1 MDSGIQQ
8 TADDVIAWAISS
20 AAQGSLLGGSMAIVT
35 YDTDTL
41 NLLLARLQS
50 LQHDW
55 PDKVINGIDTI
66 TPGRTWRAVSTTL
79 GRGRLIIGKEPLEDA
94 TLTIREPINARTEME
109 LSRTYG
115 DGLRLPFK
123 ITHFPSAGLHLNI
136 EVYAVENSGCLK
148 QGGELCL
155 SWGYHPRIFF
165 SDAHGN
171 NRDEEAARGLAMH
184 LRQAPDQTFTL
195 KKGGPFANVQPLNLF
210 IRPSAH
216 GADNHQTSVHVAA
229 PDATPVLSGTAGQK
243 YLIVTKN
250 LVLPWPL
257 PYLATALFSPGGLRE
272 AGFGWEG
279 VEYLCDLMV
288 GGLVDSQ
295 MLVDAFT
302 GVDDE
307 SLGIYTRYPDSVLGS
322 NASQRTE
329 YGANPLFLE
338 HHLGGQ
344 ASALEVFPP
353 TDLATW
359 VLRQPAVGA
368 LENRDDHWYYVP
380 PVLDATMGYEAG
392 KTDVP
397 CALKDTSP
405 KPPVSV
411 DTLECKLGQEALLC
425 HHAVLNATPTHY
437 FKVEEHQGNLRL
449 SMFYRP
455 RGGTDPV
462 MVDPAIIEWM
472 FLAGEGTVDQ
482 QGVVILSENPAT
494 RLTVLAAIEPDEAR
508 WYWCWIVIPAQVN
521 VNELIE
527 LYNGA

>member
-1 MDSGIQQ
+1 MSSGIQQ

-20 AAQGSLLGGSMAIVT
+20 KGSLIGASMAIVT

-55 PDKVINGIDTI
+55 PDKVINGIDTV
-66 TPGRTWRAVSTTL
+66 TPGSMWRAVSTTL
-79 GRGRLIIGKEPLEDA
+79 GRGRLIVGKEPLEDA

-109 LSRTYG
+109 LLRTYG
-115 DGLRLPFK
+115 DALRLPFK
-123 ITHFPSAGLHLNI
+123 IMHFPSAGLHLNT
-136 EVYAVENSGCLK
+136 EVYAVENNGCLK

-155 SWGYHPRIFF
+155 SWGYRPRFFF

-171 NRDEEAARGLAMH
+171 NRDEEAAHGLAMH

-195 KKGGPFANVQPLNLF
+195 KTGGAFANVQPLNLF
-210 IRPSAH
+210 IQPSAH
-216 GADNHQTSVHVAA
+216 GADNHQTSVHVVA
-229 PDATPVLSGTAGQK
+229 PGATPVLPGTAEQK

-250 LVLPWPL
+250 LVLPWQL
-257 PYLATALFSPGGLRE
+257 PYLATALFSLGDLRK

-288 GGLVDSQ
+288 GSLVDSE
-295 MLVDAFT
+295 MLVDAYT

-307 SLGIYTRYPDSVLGS
+307 RLGIYTRYPNAVLES
-322 NASQRTE
+322 DVCQPAE

-359 VLRQPAVGA
+359 VLRQPAVGT
-368 LENRDDHWYYVP
+368 LENMDEHWYYLP
-380 PVLDATMGYEAG
+380 PALDPAKGYEAG

-411 DTLECKLGQEALLC
+411 DTLECKLGPEALLC
-425 HHAVLNATPTHY
+425 YHAVLSATPTHY
-437 FKVEEHQGNLRL
+437 FKVEEHQGNSRI

-455 RGGTDPV
+455 RGETDPV
-462 MVDPAIIEWM
+462 MVDPTIIEWM

-482 QGVVILSENPAT
+482 QGVVTLCENPAT
-494 RLTVLAAIEPDEAR
+494 RLTVLAAIEPDETR
-508 WYWCWIVIPAQVN
+508 WYWCWIVIPAQFN